1 MNRSTS
7 LIVYGLL
14 TALGPVLVAGF
25 GAIMVQAYGR
35 SAFAELLQWSLLLLL
50 VSIPLGA
57 VLVVAGGLAKLAD
70 HRARRAAGITDRRI

>member
-35 SAFAELLQWSLLLLL
+35 NAFSELLQWSLVLLL
-50 VSIPLGA
+50 VSIPVGA
-57 VLVVAGGLAKLAD
+57 VLVVAGGVAKLAEY
-70 HRARRAAGITDRRI
+70 RARRAAGITNRRM